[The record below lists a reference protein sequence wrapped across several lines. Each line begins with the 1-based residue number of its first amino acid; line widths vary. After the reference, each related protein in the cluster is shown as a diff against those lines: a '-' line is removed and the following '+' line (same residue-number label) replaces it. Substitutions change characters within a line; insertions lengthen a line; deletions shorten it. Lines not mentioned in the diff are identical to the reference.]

1 VLTRPTYIGR
11 HRFNTNLWKMR
22 ERNPGAAVVE
32 MAVPPIVDPA
42 EFEAVQ
48 MLLRTRMLQNC
59 ASAPPMQ
66 TPDSTAVRY
75 GRKTHCRHHRA
86 MLEDCVT
93 ELKAIRDQARADASA
108 VIRTDV
114 PQSLSLDFG
123 RGRAG
128 FTSC

>member
-1 VLTRPTYIGR
+1 MDVARFRYRRRHKVLTRPTYIGR

-48 MLLRTRMLQNC
+48 MLLIRTRMLQNC

-66 TPDSTAVRY
+66 TPDSSSCTMRS
-75 GRKTHCRHHRA
+75 RKASPTSPSDARGPCRRA
-86 MLEDCVT
+86 QGHP
-93 ELKAIRDQARADASA
+93 RSGPR
-108 VIRTDV
+108 
-114 PQSLSLDFG
+114 
-123 RGRAG
+123 
-128 FTSC
+128 